1 MGMARGLDVMAQ
13 MYRRAAEGGKREAHS
28 EMALRSGPACGSL
41 WGRYQGGPEMGVGFR
56 ILPRAQQVS
65 AEWAERFRALPV
77 ANVSDVMARMTAGG
91 PRLRPMH
98 RAGQMAGPALT
109 VKTRPG
115 DNLMI
120 HKALALAA
128 PGDVI
133 VVDAGGELTNAL
145 IGELMLAQM
154 VKKRLGGIVIN
165 GAIRDS
171 AAIAAQ
177 DFPVFAAGVTHR
189 GPYKDGPGEINVPVA
204 IDGMVIAP
212 GDLVLGDDDGLLCVP
227 FEQVEAIHAAA
238 AAKQAAE
245 VKQAAEIEAGTYAAP
260 WVDETLRRLGCK
272 GLD

>member
-1 MGMARGLDVMAQ
+1 M
-13 MYRRAAEGGKREAHS
+13 K
-28 EMALRSGPACGSL
+28 P
-41 WGRYQGGPEMGVGFR
+41 GFR
-56 ILPRAQQVS
+56 ILPRQRQVS
-65 AEWAERFRALPV
+65 AEWAAKFRALPV
-77 ANVSDVMARMTAGG
+77 ANVSDMMARMTAGG

-98 RAGQMAGPALT
+98 RGAPMAGPALT

-120 HKALALAA
+120 HKALSLAA
-128 PGDVI
+128 PGDVV
-133 VVDAGGELTNAL
+133 VVDAGGDLTNAL
-145 IGELMLAQM
+145 IGELMLGTM
-154 VKKRLGGIVIN
+154 VYRQLGGVVIN

-171 AAIAAQ
+171 AAIRAQ

-204 IDGMVIAP
+204 IDGMVIEP

-227 FEQVEAIHAAA
+227 FDQVGAVYDAA

-245 VKQAAEIEAGTYAAP
+245 AAQAANIAAGTHDNGWIDAA
-260 WVDETLRRLGCK
+260 LRRLGCD